1 MSIRTVALKT
11 FKKSNM
17 LTMESNNRPGLR
29 LPDRG
34 FAVTPSGHFV
44 SSPDLLL
51 WYKVG
56 RKTWTVFDS

>member
-1 MSIRTVALKT
+1 
-11 FKKSNM
+11 M

-56 RKTWTVFDS
+56 RKTWTVFDSW